1 MTLDGG
7 RPTLLAPGRST
18 LLAAVQRLR
27 PSPQYQPGGATPRT
41 PPMGR
46 STLLAAVQRLRPRA
60 QYQPGAQHRPG
71 DTPGPPMARNLPVGR
86 PALIQRRPS
95 LLAPAK
101 LPRRGT

>member
-27 PSPQYQPGGATPRT
+27 PSP
-41 PPMGR
+41 
-46 STLLAAVQRLRPRA
+46 